1 VVIPTVQH
9 RPDGPGLHFAHHYC
23 FGLLSVGHV
32 GWLSV
37 LTSLTWELVVGSAV
51 LVALFALVGEGVS
64 RIVRRLGRRAG
75 LKETTL
81 ISIRDGARVIWIVLA
96 IVAVAFYAKL
106 ASDLDVLAF
115 STVGGLVLS
124 LALQA
129 TLSNVIAGLF
139 MIEDGTLRL
148 GDEITYSSIR
158 GTVIRITL
166 RTTWLMSEKGV
177 IVVVSNSN
185 LMSGPLTIHSGTTRL
200 VSRYHLEG
208 LVPHQ
213 PPPETS
219 PEKKPEQPE
228 GSDQSKSPDAP
239 TRRSPEK
246 RPKKGP
252 AKESPP
258 GEA

>member
-1 VVIPTVQH
+1 VVTLTAVH
-9 RPDGPGLHFAHHYC
+9 RPRGMGDYLAHHYC
-23 FGLLSVGHV
+23 FGLLPVGHV
-32 GWLSV
+32 GWLSL

-51 LVALFALVGEGVS
+51 LVALFALVGEGLS

-106 ASDLDVLAF
+106 ATDLDVLAF

-148 GDEITYSSIR
+148 EDEITYSGIR
-158 GTVIRITL
+158 GKVIRITL
-166 RTTWLMSEKGV
+166 RTSWIMSEKGV

-185 LMSGPLTIHSGTTRL
+185 LMGGPLTIHSGTTRL

-208 LVPHQ
+208 LVPHPQ
-213 PPPETS
+213 PETS
-219 PEKKPEQPE
+219 PEKKPEQPKE
-228 GSDQSKSPDAP
+228 SDQSETPEAP